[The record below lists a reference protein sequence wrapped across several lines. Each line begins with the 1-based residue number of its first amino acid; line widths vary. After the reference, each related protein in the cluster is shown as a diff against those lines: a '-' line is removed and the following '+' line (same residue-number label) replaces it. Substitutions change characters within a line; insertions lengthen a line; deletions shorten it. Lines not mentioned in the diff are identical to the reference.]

1 MRKFFD
7 NAKEKISSLIYDFRR
22 WLKIKN
28 SEIQKWGHEKLT
40 VMFIPHS
47 EKKVITI
54 HISNFAL
61 LFVSII
67 ISVVVITSIIAV
79 SNRKMTDQKVVRLE
93 RQNHIKDQYINSFVN
108 NANLLKERFASFR
121 SDVNRVFS
129 LTTLQNMGSE
139 IEYPSKEEDSD
150 EPISSSVD
158 DVIYNK
164 PKEIDE
170 LYRLRKEIE
179 IYKIQMQK
187 FATFV
192 ENSKNVIKYI
202 PSIWPVK
209 DGSGHITSTFGYR
222 RDPFMNMARF
232 HSGIDIAHWPGTPV
246 IATADGVVTSAGWS
260 GGYGK
265 VVKIA
270 HKYGFVSVY
279 GHLMSI
285 YVSVGETV
293 RKGQVIGSMGMTG
306 RATGYH
312 LHYEIRIGTEI
323 VDPMPYVSIRLF
335 E

>member
-1 MRKFFD
+1 MNRFSDRIKENL
-7 NAKEKISSLIYDFRR
+7 NALLYDFRR

-40 VMFIPHS
+40 IMFVPHS
-47 EKKVITI
+47 EKRVITI

-67 ISVVVITSIIAV
+67 LSIIVVTSIIAV
-79 SNRKMTDQKVVRLE
+79 SNRKMTDQKVIRLE
-93 RQNHIKDQYINSFVN
+93 KQNEIKDQYINNFIN
-108 NANLLKERFASFR
+108 NANLLKDRFASFR
-121 SDVNRVFS
+121 SDVNKIFS
-129 LTTLQNMGSE
+129 LTTLQNVNSE
-139 IEYPSKEEDSD
+139 IKYPEKQEEDKT
-150 EPISSSVD
+150 PISSVD

-170 LYRLRKEIE
+170 LYKLRKEIE
-179 IYKIQMQK
+179 IYKIQIQK
-187 FATFV
+187 FAKFV
-192 ENSKNVIKYI
+192 ENSQNVIKYI
-202 PSIWPVK
+202 PSVWPIK
-209 DGSGHITSTFGYR
+209 DGSGHITSKFGYR
-222 RDPFMNMARF
+222 RDPFMNVAKF

-246 IATADGVVTSAGWS
+246 IATADGVVSSAGWS

-265 VVKIA
+265 VVKIS

-285 YVSVGETV
+285 YVSEGQFV
-293 RKGQVIGSMGMTG
+293 RKGQIIGSVGMSG

-312 LHYEIRIGTEI
+312 LHYEVRIGTEL
-323 VDPMPYVSIRLF
+323 VDPMPYLSIRLF